1 MDQLKRRFTAA
12 ALAAVLA
19 LSVLP
24 AFAAGMSDYLE
35 NKLIDHLFRATAFT
49 APTTLC
55 VGLVT
60 GTSTDASTGAAP
72 GTEAS
77 YTGYARTALNA
88 GVANWKSTN
97 GATSGASTGTGGT
110 TSNASII
117 TIGSAAT
124 SGPQVVT
131 GFFIA
136 DSCTTGGGNIH
147 FYAPLTASKTI
158 NNGDPAPTFAVDA
171 LTVQIDN

>member
-1 MDQLKRRFTAA
+1 MNLFKRFLV
-12 ALAAVLA
+12 ALALCAA
-19 LSVLP
+19 GLP

-35 NKLIDHLFRATAFT
+35 NKIADHLFRATSFT

-60 GTSTDASTGAAP
+60 GTSNDASTGAAP

-97 GATSGASTGTGGT
+97 GATSGASSGTTGTV
-110 TSNASII
+110 SNASII
-117 TIGSAAT
+117 TIGGAAT

-136 DSCTTGGGNIH
+136 DSCTTGAGNIH
-147 FYAPLTASKTI
+147 FYATLTASKTI

-171 LTVQIDN
+171 LTVQVDN

>member
-1 MDQLKRRFTAA
+1 MKFLKF
-12 ALAAVLA
+12 AVLGLA
-19 LSVLP
+19 LLCSALV
-24 AFAAGMSDYLE
+24 ASAAGMSDYLE
-35 NKLIDHLFRATAFT
+35 NKMVDHLFRATAFS

-60 GTSTDASTGAAP
+60 GTSNDASTGAAP

-97 GATSGASTGTGGT
+97 GATSGASSGTGGT

-117 TIGSAAT
+117 TIGGAAT

-136 DSCTTGGGNIH
+136 DSCTVGSGNIH

-171 LTVQIDN
+171 LTVQVDN

>member
-1 MDQLKRRFTAA
+1 MKLLKRIVLTL
-12 ALAAVLA
+12 ALAVAA
-19 LSVLP
+19 LP
-24 AFAAGMSDYLE
+24 AFAAGMSNSRE
-35 NKLIDHLFRATAFT
+35 NCQIDNEFRGIQCAAS
-49 APTTLC
+49 TTIC

-60 GTSTDASTGAAP
+60 GTTTDASTGAAP

-77 YTGYARTALNA
+77 YAGYTRTALNA
-88 GVANWKSTN
+88 SAANWKSTQ
-97 GATSGASTGTGGT
+97 GTTSGASTGTSGT

-117 TIGSAAT
+117 TVGGAAT

-131 GFFIA
+131 GFFLA
-136 DSCTTGGGNIH
+136 DSCTVGAGNILY
-147 FYAPLTASKTI
+147 YAALTASKTI

>member
-1 MDQLKRRFTAA
+1 MKRIKHLFVGLVTL
-12 ALAAVLA
+12 ALA
-19 LSVLP
+19 LP
-24 AFAAGMSDYLE
+24 AFAAGMSNSRE
-35 NKLIDHLFRATAFT
+35 NCLIDSEFRAIQCA
-49 APTTLC
+49 ASTTIC

-60 GTSTDASTGAAP
+60 GTTTDASTGVAP

-88 GVANWKSTN
+88 SAANWKSTN
-97 GATSGASTGTGGT
+97 GATSGASTGTSGT

-117 TIGSAAT
+117 TIGGAAT

-131 GFFIA
+131 GFFLA
-136 DSCTTGGGNIH
+136 DSCTVGAGNILY
-147 FYAPLTASKTI
+147 YAPLTASKTI

>member
-1 MDQLKRRFTAA
+1 MMNRLKRLFLAVVL
-12 ALAAVLA
+12 ALAA
-19 LSVLP
+19 LP
-24 AFAAGMSDYLE
+24 SFSAGISDYLE

-55 VGLVT
+55 VGLIT
-60 GTSTDASTGAAP
+60 GTGTDAGTGAAP

-88 GVANWKSTN
+88 GVAAWKSTN
-97 GATSGASTGTGGT
+97 GATSGASSGTGGT

-124 SGPQVVT
+124 SGPQVLT
-131 GFFIA
+131 GFFLA
-136 DSCTTGGGNIH
+136 DSCTIGAGNIH

-171 LTVQIDN
+171 LAVQIDN